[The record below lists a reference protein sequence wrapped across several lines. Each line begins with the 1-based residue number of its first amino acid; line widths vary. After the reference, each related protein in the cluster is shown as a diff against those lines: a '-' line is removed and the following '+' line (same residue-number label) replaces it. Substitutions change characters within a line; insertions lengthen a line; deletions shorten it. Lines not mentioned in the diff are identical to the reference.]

1 MSHETDK
8 PTRYSRRTK
17 LVITTLA
24 ILCLAGIGSG
34 VFFFVQYS
42 QVQAKAN
49 QKEDLTKRIA
59 TLAVLPDDSSTLVTV
74 ADKTK
79 LQNKQLADKVSNGDV
94 LMIFAKTQRLIIYR
108 PSDNKIVDMLSFS
121 AQDTSAIS
129 KTQK

>member
-8 PTRYSRRTK
+8 PTRYSKRTK
-17 LVITTLA
+17 LVIITLA
-24 ILCLAGIGSG
+24 VLCLAGIGSG
-34 VFFFVQYS
+34 VFFFAQYS

-49 QKEDLTKRIA
+49 QKENLTKRIA
-59 TLAVLPDDSSTLVTV
+59 ALAVLPDDSSTLVTV